1 MIILENFFISL
12 LVKFFQMENR
22 KEKVSERYDNWT
34 PFYDL
39 VDGFPLISRSQR
51 KWKKRA
57 VEYLDPCSGERTLDV
72 GTGTAQIL
80 PLIAEEMEEGEI
92 IGSDISSSM
101 IDYARDR
108 VNGLSGGAEVKVVH
122 DDIENSKFPSNYFDK
137 IISTF
142 TFTTI
147 PDVDKAAEECARI
160 LDPDG
165 HMIVLDTGKPDKL
178 SAKPFFYPMMFSA
191 KIFGRTHMDRKI
203 KKKLSDHFEVE
214 LIEKNLLGM
223 VYTLRCS
230 LL

>member
-1 MIILENFFISL
+1 
-12 LVKFFQMENR
+12 MENR
-22 KEKVSERYDNWT
+22 KKKVSDRYDNWT

-39 VDGFPLISRSQR
+39 VDGLPLISRPQR

-57 VEYLDPCSGERTLDV
+57 VEYLDPSSGERALDV

-80 PLIAEEMEEGEI
+80 PLIAEEMEEGEV

-101 IDYARDR
+101 IDYARER
-108 VNGLSGGAEVKVVH
+108 VNGLNGDVEVKVVH
-122 DDIENSKFPSNYFDK
+122 DDIENSKFPCDHFDK

-142 TFTTI
+142 TFTTV
-147 PDVDKAAEECARI
+147 PEVEKAAVECARI

-178 SAKPFFYPMMFSA
+178 SARPLFYPMMLSA

-203 KKKLSDHFEVE
+203 EEVLSDHFKVKILEENFV
-214 LIEKNLLGM
+214 GM
-223 VYTLRCS
+223 VYTLRCEV
-230 LL
+230 L